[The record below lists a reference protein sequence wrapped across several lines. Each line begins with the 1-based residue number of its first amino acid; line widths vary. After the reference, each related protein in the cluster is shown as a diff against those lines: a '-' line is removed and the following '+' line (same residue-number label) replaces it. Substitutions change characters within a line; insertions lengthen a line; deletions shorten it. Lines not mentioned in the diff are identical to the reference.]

1 MTARSVILQETLD
14 VVELDLRPGRIG
26 QAAAQFLQDP
36 AHPLDV
42 DFAGNHLRE
51 LVAEFVRTQR
61 PSQRVGAVG
70 AGLLAAVPFARA
82 IALTVAVTLLHGLR
96 EALGALAE
104 RIQRLALRID
114 GGVGI
119 ALAQLAASIAHR
131 RISLAETVVVTL
143 IVRLTL
149 VAGLALA
156 LLVA

>member
-26 QAAAQFLQDP
+26 QAAAQFLEDP

-82 IALTVAVTLLHGLR
+82 IALTVAVTLLLFLAAG
-96 EALGALAE
+96 AAGCGVSGTPVDSPSSPLGA
-104 RIQRLALRID
+104 
-114 GGVGI
+114 GGDSVKECVPDPSGTTMTNGW
-119 ALAQLAASIAHR
+119 
-131 RISLAETVVVTL
+131 TVLENHSTGTAVVE
-143 IVRLTL
+143 
-149 VAGLALA
+149 
-156 LLVA
+156 